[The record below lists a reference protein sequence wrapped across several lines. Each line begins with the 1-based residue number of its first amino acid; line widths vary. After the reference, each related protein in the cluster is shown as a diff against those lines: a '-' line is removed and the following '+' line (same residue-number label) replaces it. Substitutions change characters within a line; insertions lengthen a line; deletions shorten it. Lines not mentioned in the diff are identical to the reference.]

1 MASPSLTEE
10 AFDVIW
16 RWYHSPRRILIAE
29 EFAIN
34 KVALRL
40 QAHYHVCLDDSVSSE
55 FEHGWPGGSR
65 WVARVLLRTLLLEHD
80 EIRRAANVINP
91 TRFNQST
98 AQLSREERASD
109 PPRFIWLWTNLRSP
123 PVRVN

>member
-16 RWYHSPRRILIAE
+16 KWYHSPRRILIAE

-40 QAHYHVCLDDSVSSE
+40 QAHYHVCLDESVSSE
-55 FEHGWPGGSR
+55 FGLGRPLR
-65 WVARVLLRTLLLEHD
+65 RARVLLRTLLLEHG
-80 EIRRAANVINP
+80 EIRRAANIINP

-98 AQLSREERASD
+98 AQSSREERASD
-109 PPRFIWLWTNLRSP
+109 PPRFVWLPRHFYYP